1 MTNEEVNLLKQAIL
15 DSTEAYVDTRF
26 ERLPFVKTEIGVIEG
41 VGTNKGNKVRLN
53 KVVING
59 EVKKEGILYDDVLS
73 VGNIIFPN
81 GSIVYIFVP
90 NAQYNNMF
98 IMGQLDD
105 TPANIKGG
113 TINIGDGSF
122 TVDNNGNVKIIKGTI
137 NIGNNAFTVDENGNV
152 SISKGTINIGNNSF
166 IVDSNGNVSISKGT
180 INIGNGKF
188 KVDSNGNTDI
198 HGDIKVDGSLKFLW
212 TDDGSGE
219 LPTGYYDTMYLSYA
233 SNAPYLVLTQSV
245 GFENRCDFLNG
256 IMVDKNANFN
266 GNVYNSTGGI
276 VFVSDKNAKH
286 DIKSL
291 DLEESANFI
300 YAQNPVSYKFNNGT
314 SDREHHGFIAQEVKE
329 TMGDKDWGIY
339 IDKKINDKN
348 VNEEEFTKGLRY
360 DEYIADIIATCQYQK
375 QQIDEMKKEIK
386 KLQNKLEV
394 KNNGND

>member
-113 TINIGDGSF
+113 TINIGNGSF
-122 TVDNNGNVKIIKGTI
+122 MVDNNGNVTLTKGSI
-137 NIGNNAFTVDENGNV
+137 NLGNGSFVVDINGNV
-152 SISKGTINIGNNSF
+152 TMTKGQINIANNF
-166 IVDSNGNVSISKGT
+166 IVNNVGDTK
-180 INIGNGKF
+180 IN
-188 KVDSNGNTDI
+188 
-198 HGDIKVDGSLKFLW
+198 GSLYMKTPYDGEGMNWKVISTKYESADDNTLYFNDMHNQPFLIW
-212 TDDGSGE
+212 NEQSGVVF
-219 LPTGYYDTMYLSYA
+219 
-233 SNAPYLVLTQSV
+233 PYEVT
-245 GFENRCDFLNG
+245 
-256 IMVDKNANFN
+256 FN

-276 VFVSDKNAKH
+276 AFVSDKNAKH

-314 SDREHHGFIAQEVKE
+314 SNREHHGFIAQEVKE

>member
-59 EVKKEGILYDDVLS
+59 EVIKEGILYDDVLS

-113 TINIGDGSF
+113 TINIG
-122 TVDNNGNVKIIKGTI
+122 
-137 NIGNNAFTVDENGNV
+137 NNAFTVDENGNV
-152 SISKGTINIGNNSF
+152 LISKGTINIGNNSF

-180 INIGNGKF
+180 INIGNGSFMVDNQGNVTMTKGSININNDRF
-188 KVDSNGNTDI
+188 IVDSNGDLKI
-198 HGDIKVDGSLKFLW
+198 EGSLFMKREYGGVDNWWKVIETQFTAEDNQLYFN
-212 TDDGSGE
+212 DF
-219 LPTGYYDTMYLSYA
+219 YDNHFMNYTEQA
-233 SNAPYLVLTQSV
+233 GVVFPRQVT
-245 GFENRCDFLNG
+245 
-256 IMVDKNANFN
+256 FN
-266 GNVYNSTGGI
+266 DNVYNSTGGI
-276 VFVSDKNAKH
+276 AFVSDKNAKH

-329 TMGDKDWGIY
+329 TMGNKDWGIY

-360 DEYIADIIATCQYQK
+360 DEYIADIVATCQYQK

>member
-113 TINIGDGSF
+113 TINIGNGS
-122 TVDNNGNVKIIKGTI
+122 
-137 NIGNNAFTVDENGNV
+137 FTVDENGNV
-152 SISKGTINIGNNSF
+152 LISKGTINIGNNSF

-219 LPTGYYDTMYLSYA
+219 LPTGYYDTMYLSYI
-233 SNAPYLVLTQSV
+233 SHAPYLILTQSV
-245 GFENRCDFLNG
+245 GFENKCDFLSG
-256 IMVDKNANFN
+256 IMVDENAKFN
-266 GNVYNSTGGI
+266 GNVYNSSGGI

>member
-113 TINIGDGSF
+113 TINIG
-122 TVDNNGNVKIIKGTI
+122 
-137 NIGNNAFTVDENGNV
+137 NNAFTVDENGNV
-152 SISKGTINIGNNSF
+152 LISKGTINIGNNSF

-219 LPTGYYDTMYLSYA
+219 LPTGYYDTMYLSYI
-233 SNAPYLVLTQSV
+233 SHAPYLILTQSV
-245 GFENRCDFLNG
+245 GFENKCDFLSG
-256 IMVDKNANFN
+256 IMVDENAKFN

>member
-1 MTNEEVNLLKQAIL
+1 MTNEEVNLLKEAIL
-15 DSTEAYVDTRF
+15 SSMEAYVDARF
-26 ERLPFVKTEIGVIEG
+26 ARLPFVKTEIGVIEG
-41 VGTNKGNKVRLN
+41 KGTDKGNKVRIK
-53 KVVING
+53 KVVGSDGNVIS
-59 EVKKEGILYDDVLS
+59 EGALYDNVLS
-73 VGNIIFPN
+73 VGNIIFPDN
-81 GSIVYIFVP
+81 SVVYIFVP

-113 TINIGDGSF
+113 TINIGNGSF
-122 TVDNNGNVKIIKGTI
+122 MVDNNGNVTMTKGQI
-137 NIGNNAFTVDENGNV
+137 NIANN
-152 SISKGTINIGNNSF
+152 F
-166 IVDSNGNVSISKGT
+166 IVNNVGDTK
-180 INIGNGKF
+180 IN
-188 KVDSNGNTDI
+188 
-198 HGDIKVDGSLKFLW
+198 GSLYMKTPYDGEGMNWKVISTKYESADDNTLYFNDMHNQPFLIW
-212 TDDGSGE
+212 NEQSGVVF
-219 LPTGYYDTMYLSYA
+219 P
-233 SNAPYLVLTQSV
+233 NAVT
-245 GFENRCDFLNG
+245 
-256 IMVDKNANFN
+256 FN
-266 GNVYNSTGGI
+266 NNVYNSTGGI
-276 VFVSDKNAKH
+276 AFVSDKNAKH

-314 SDREHHGFIAQEVKE
+314 SNREHHGFIAQEVKE
-329 TMGDKDWGIY
+329 TMGNKDWGIY

>member
-53 KVVING
+53 KVVKNG
-59 EVKKEGILYDDVLS
+59 EVIKEGILYDDVLS

-113 TINIGDGSF
+113 TINIGNGSF
-122 TVDNNGNVKIIKGTI
+122 MVDNNGNVTMTKGQI
-137 NIGNNAFTVDENGNV
+137 NIANN
-152 SISKGTINIGNNSF
+152 F
-166 IVDSNGNVSISKGT
+166 IVNNVGDTK
-180 INIGNGKF
+180 IN
-188 KVDSNGNTDI
+188 
-198 HGDIKVDGSLKFLW
+198 GSLYMKTPYDGEGMNWKVISTKYESADDNTLYFNDMHNQPFLIW
-212 TDDGSGE
+212 NEQSGVVF
-219 LPTGYYDTMYLSYA
+219 
-233 SNAPYLVLTQSV
+233 PYEVT
-245 GFENRCDFLNG
+245 
-256 IMVDKNANFN
+256 FN

-276 VFVSDKNAKH
+276 AFVSDKNAKH

-314 SDREHHGFIAQEVKE
+314 SNREHHGFIAQEVKE
-329 TMGDKDWGIY
+329 TMGNKDWGIY

>member
-53 KVVING
+53 KVVKNG
-59 EVKKEGILYDDVLS
+59 EVIKEGILYDDVLS

-113 TINIGDGSF
+113 TINIGNGSF
-122 TVDNNGNVKIIKGTI
+122 MVDNNGNVTLTKGSI
-137 NIGNNAFTVDENGNV
+137 NLGNGSFVVDINGNV
-152 SISKGTINIGNNSF
+152 TLAKGSINLGNGSF
-166 IVDSNGNVSISKGT
+166 MVDNNGNVTMTKGQ
-180 INIGNGKF
+180 INIANNFIVNNVGDTKINGSLYMKTPYDGEGMNW
-188 KVDSNGNTDI
+188 KVISTKYESADDNTLYFNDI
-198 HGDIKVDGSLKFLW
+198 HNQPFLIW
-212 TDDGSGE
+212 GEQSGVVF
-219 LPTGYYDTMYLSYA
+219 P
-233 SNAPYLVLTQSV
+233 NAVT
-245 GFENRCDFLNG
+245 
-256 IMVDKNANFN
+256 FN
-266 GNVYNSTGGI
+266 NNVYNSTGGI
-276 VFVSDKNAKH
+276 AFVSDKNAKH

-314 SDREHHGFIAQEVKE
+314 SNREHHGFIAQEVKE
-329 TMGDKDWGIY
+329 TMGNKDWGIY

>member
-113 TINIGDGSF
+113 TINIGNGSF
-122 TVDNNGNVKIIKGTI
+122 MVDNNGNVTMTKGQI
-137 NIGNNAFTVDENGNV
+137 NIANN
-152 SISKGTINIGNNSF
+152 F
-166 IVDSNGNVSISKGT
+166 IVNNVGDTK
-180 INIGNGKF
+180 IN
-188 KVDSNGNTDI
+188 
-198 HGDIKVDGSLKFLW
+198 GSLYMKTPYDGEGMNWKVISTKYESADDNTLYFNDMHNQPFLIW
-212 TDDGSGE
+212 GE
-219 LPTGYYDTMYLSYA
+219 QGGVVF
-233 SNAPYLVLTQSV
+233 PYEVT
-245 GFENRCDFLNG
+245 
-256 IMVDKNANFN
+256 FN

-276 VFVSDKNAKH
+276 AFVSDKNAKH

-329 TMGDKDWGIY
+329 TMGNKDWGIY

-360 DEYIADIIATCQYQK
+360 DEYIADIVATCQYQK

>member
-1 MTNEEVNLLKQAIL
+1 M
-15 DSTEAYVDTRF
+15 EAYVDTGF
-26 ERLPFVKTEIGVIEG
+26 ERLTVVKTEIEVIEG

-59 EVKKEGILYDDVLS
+59 EVKKEGILYDNVLS

-113 TINIGDGSF
+113 TINIGNGSF
-122 TVDNNGNVKIIKGTI
+122 M
-137 NIGNNAFTVDENGNV
+137 
-152 SISKGTINIGNNSF
+152 
-166 IVDSNGNVSISKGT
+166 VDSNGNVTMTKGQ
-180 INIGNGKF
+180 INIANNF
-188 KVDSNGNTDI
+188 IVNDV
-198 HGDIKVDGSLKFLW
+198 GDIKINGSLYMKTPYDGEGMNWKVISTKYESADDNTLYFNDMHNQPFLIW
-212 TDDGSGE
+212 NEQSGVVF
-219 LPTGYYDTMYLSYA
+219 P
-233 SNAPYLVLTQSV
+233 NAVT
-245 GFENRCDFLNG
+245 
-256 IMVDKNANFN
+256 FN
-266 GNVYNSTGGI
+266 NNVYNSTGGI
-276 VFVSDKNAKH
+276 AFVSDKNAKH

-300 YAQNPVSYKFNNGT
+300 NAQKPVSYKFNNGT
-314 SDREHHGFIAQEVKE
+314 SNREHHGFIAQEVKE

>member
-53 KVVING
+53 KVVKNG
-59 EVKKEGILYDDVLS
+59 EVIKEGILYDDVLS

-113 TINIGDGSF
+113 TINIGNGSF
-122 TVDNNGNVKIIKGTI
+122 MVDNNGNVTMTKGQI
-137 NIGNNAFTVDENGNV
+137 NIANN
-152 SISKGTINIGNNSF
+152 F
-166 IVDSNGNVSISKGT
+166 IVNNVGDTK
-180 INIGNGKF
+180 IN
-188 KVDSNGNTDI
+188 
-198 HGDIKVDGSLKFLW
+198 GSLYMKTPYDGEGMNWKVISTKYESADDNTLYFNDMHNQPFLIW
-212 TDDGSGE
+212 NEQGGT
-219 LPTGYYDTMYLSYA
+219 A
-233 SNAPYLVLTQSV
+233 FPYEVT
-245 GFENRCDFLNG
+245 
-256 IMVDKNANFN
+256 FN

-276 VFVSDKNAKH
+276 AFVSDKNAKH

-314 SDREHHGFIAQEVKE
+314 SNREHHGFIAQEVKE

-348 VNEEEFTKGLRY
+348 VNEEEVTKGLRY

>member
-53 KVVING
+53 KVVKNG
-59 EVKKEGILYDDVLS
+59 EVIKEGILYDDVLS

-113 TINIGDGSF
+113 TINIGNGSF
-122 TVDNNGNVKIIKGTI
+122 MVDNNGNVTMTKGQI
-137 NIGNNAFTVDENGNV
+137 NIANN
-152 SISKGTINIGNNSF
+152 F
-166 IVDSNGNVSISKGT
+166 IVNNVGDTK
-180 INIGNGKF
+180 IN
-188 KVDSNGNTDI
+188 
-198 HGDIKVDGSLKFLW
+198 GSLYMKTPYDGEGMNWKVISTKYESADDNTLYFNDMHNQPFLIW
-212 TDDGSGE
+212 GEQDGVVF
-219 LPTGYYDTMYLSYA
+219 
-233 SNAPYLVLTQSV
+233 PYEVT
-245 GFENRCDFLNG
+245 
-256 IMVDKNANFN
+256 FN

-276 VFVSDKNAKH
+276 AFVSDKNAKH

-314 SDREHHGFIAQEVKE
+314 SNREHHGFIAQEVKE
-329 TMGDKDWGIY
+329 TMGNKDWGIY

-348 VNEEEFTKGLRY
+348 VNEEEVTKGLRY

>member
-53 KVVING
+53 KVVKNG
-59 EVKKEGILYDDVLS
+59 EVIKEGILYDDVLS

-113 TINIGDGSF
+113 TINIGNGSF
-122 TVDNNGNVKIIKGTI
+122 MVDNNGNVTMTKGQI
-137 NIGNNAFTVDENGNV
+137 NIANN
-152 SISKGTINIGNNSF
+152 F
-166 IVDSNGNVSISKGT
+166 IVNNVGDTK
-180 INIGNGKF
+180 IN
-188 KVDSNGNTDI
+188 
-198 HGDIKVDGSLKFLW
+198 GSLYMKTPYDGEGMNWKVISTKYESADDNTLYFNDMHNQPFLIW
-212 TDDGSGE
+212 NEQSGVVF
-219 LPTGYYDTMYLSYA
+219 P
-233 SNAPYLVLTQSV
+233 NAVT
-245 GFENRCDFLNG
+245 
-256 IMVDKNANFN
+256 FN
-266 GNVYNSTGGI
+266 NNVYNSTGGI
-276 VFVSDKNAKH
+276 AFVSDKNAKH

-329 TMGDKDWGIY
+329 TMGNKDWGIY

-360 DEYIADIIATCQYQK
+360 DEYIADIVATCQYQK